1 MATAVDVAGAQYPKM
16 SRGEA
21 VTPMEGKSL
30 QPILAGKRRDEHRAV
45 FWEHEGHRAVRM
57 GKFKLVAEY
66 KKPWELYDMEADRTE
81 LHNLAAAMPER
92 VTAMAA
98 QWDAWAA
105 RVGVVD
111 YDTIRRQRPTA

>member
-1 MATAVDVAGAQYPKM
+1 
-16 SRGEA
+16 
-21 VTPMEGKSL
+21 
-30 QPILAGKRRDEHRAV
+30 
-45 FWEHEGHRAVRM
+45 
-57 GKFKLVAEY
+57 
-66 KKPWELYDMEADRTE
+66 
-81 LHNLAAAMPER
+81 MPER